1 MSENPIAI
9 SNLNDFIFCPV
20 SIYFHSLDYDTEKMT
35 YQNSDQLNG
44 TAVHTTVD
52 SGTYSSK
59 KSMLQSITLYS
70 EKYNLSGKIDLYD
83 SKKFQLI
90 ERKKK
95 VHKIYDGYVF
105 QVYAQYF
112 GLLELGY
119 RVDKITIHSI
129 DDNKTYP
136 IPLPSE
142 DNIMFSKFE
151 NLIDSI
157 SDFQFDDFKQSNIN
171 KCNRCIYEPLC
182 SFSAL
187 KE

>member
-9 SNLNDFIFCPV
+9 TNLNDFIFCPV
-20 SIYFHSLDYDTEKMT
+20 SIYFHSLDCDTEKMT

-59 KSMLQSITLYS
+59 KSMLQSITVYS

-95 VHKIYDGYVF
+95 NQF
-105 QVYAQYF
+105 F
-112 GLLELGY
+112 
-119 RVDKITIHSI
+119 SI
-129 DDNKTYP
+129 
-136 IPLPSE
+136 
-142 DNIMFSKFE
+142 FSPTTE
-151 NLIDSI
+151 HL
-157 SDFQFDDFKQSNIN
+157 
-171 KCNRCIYEPLC
+171 
-182 SFSAL
+182 
-187 KE
+187 